1 MSPGPLEAES
11 SRLIAVFEEATKVQA
26 LADTGALLTVAQ
38 WFLTRYE
45 ALKKIR
51 SLLDYDDL
59 ILGMRQ
65 LLIDPGAAWVHYKL
79 DRGIDHVLVDE
90 AQDTNPEQWQVIA
103 ALVSEFFAGE
113 GIERSQRTLFAVG
126 DPKQSIYSFQGAD
139 PQGFIDRR
147 SQFATQ
153 AEASGQVWR
162 DVPLTVSFRSAAP
175 VLQLVDEVFSDPLS
189 LGCRRNPGHPH
200 RPPQGCARLD

>member
-1 MSPGPLEAES
+1 MGEALTAFLGAVSSNRDLRSYAAAFLRKDGQPLALSRLKVFKNDKLRELIATEQA
-11 SRLIAVFEEATKVQA
+11 RLIAVFEEATKVQA

-38 WFLTRYE
+38 RFLTRYE

-103 ALVSEFFAGE
+103 ALV
-113 GIERSQRTLFAVG
+113 
-126 DPKQSIYSFQGAD
+126 
-139 PQGFIDRR
+139 
-147 SQFATQ
+147 
-153 AEASGQVWR
+153 
-162 DVPLTVSFRSAAP
+162 
-175 VLQLVDEVFSDPLS
+175 
-189 LGCRRNPGHPH
+189 
-200 RPPQGCARLD
+200 